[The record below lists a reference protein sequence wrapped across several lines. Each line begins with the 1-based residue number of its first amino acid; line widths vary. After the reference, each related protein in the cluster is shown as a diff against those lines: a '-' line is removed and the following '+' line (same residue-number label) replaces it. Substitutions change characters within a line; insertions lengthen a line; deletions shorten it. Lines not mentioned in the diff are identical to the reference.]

1 VQIRKANIIHSVKHQ
16 KFVASFPCV
25 VCGNDTQVQA
35 CHIRSIPKVGNVGK
49 GVRDCRFLIPM
60 CFQHHTEQHL
70 IGELQFFGKYN
81 INPTTLYSNLV
92 TNLKNSISSGNFA
105 LFLQSES
112 VLLNSSLM
120 LNVIVSNYTISQMTV
135 LNQTNIPTA
144 IPTNI
149 PTAIKDSKITDN
161 LSQKKILIIIL
172 VSIGVFIL
180 IISVFLYVLYKV
192 NRSSNIKINIRSIN
206 NNINSINTE
215 NIVISINHNE

>member
-1 VQIRKANIIHSVKHQ
+1 VFFKDQTYISYRKLLIIKLLSTYDIT
-16 KFVASFPCV
+16 V
-25 VCGNDTQVQA
+25 VTE
-35 CHIRSIPKVGNVGK
+35 IIIP
-49 GVRDCRFLIPM
+49 LIV
-60 CFQHHTEQHL
+60 
-70 IGELQFFGKYN
+70 KYN

-112 VLLNSSLM
+112 VLLNSSTM

-149 PTAIKDSKITDN
+149 PTAIPDSKITDN

-172 VSIGVFIL
+172 VSIGVFIGIL
-180 IISVFLYVLYKV
+180 SVFLYVLYKV
-192 NRSSNIKINIRSIN
+192 NRSSNINFNIRSIN